1 RIASALFRTWLVD
14 ARREP
19 MVFSV
24 IHWYRTETGRDMKS
38 RKQQQKRQTAFRLPP
53 VLIAKLDR
61 IAAQMAAEHPGLA
74 LTRADVV
81 RMLLTRAV
89 EQEEAR
95 HHGKS

>member
-1 RIASALFRTWLVD
+1 
-14 ARREP
+14 
-19 MVFSV
+19 
-24 IHWYRTETGRDMKS
+24 MKS
-38 RKQQQKRQTAFRLPP
+38 RKHPQKQQTAFRLPP
-53 VLIAKLDR
+53 PLIAKLDR
-61 IAAQMAAEHPGLA
+61 IADQLATEHPGLV